1 MAQGLSPIDRVHE
14 LFAALDRKDV
24 TALAAQLGDDVRT
37 RMGNQDPVEGKVA
50 FTQAAGGFLESIAAI
65 RHEIHSIW
73 SVDDAVV
80 TEMSVHY
87 TRLDGGQLTL
97 PCCNVFRL
105 RDGLVV
111 DYRVYMD
118 VSPVYAGGTH
128 TGA

>member
-1 MAQGLSPIDRVHE
+1 MAQVRTPIDQVRE

-24 TALAAQLGDDVRT
+24 PALAAHLGDDVHT
-37 RMGNQDPVEGKVA
+37 RMGNQDGVEGKAA
-50 FTQAAGGFLESIAAI
+50 FKQAAETFLGSIAAI

-80 TEMSVHY
+80 AELSVHY

-118 VSPVYAGGTH
+118 VSPVYA
-128 TGA
+128 